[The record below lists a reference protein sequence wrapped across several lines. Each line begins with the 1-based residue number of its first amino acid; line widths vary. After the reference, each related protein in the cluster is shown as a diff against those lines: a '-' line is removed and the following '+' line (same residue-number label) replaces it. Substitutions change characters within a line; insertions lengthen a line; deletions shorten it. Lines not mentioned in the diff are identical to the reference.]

1 MNQNEYILQLPHI
14 NIKNR
19 ELLPENSGIYYVLDE
34 QFIVWYVGQAKNLRS
49 RWAGDSHHRL
59 YQLQKQRK
67 KQFVIYYELVA
78 ESHLNAMERQRIEE
92 YNPQL
97 NGTKIKTKKL
107 HPTETLLRETLTI
120 LAPYSFVLGVEPPR
134 KQDLKLIE
142 DSISWRDDW
151 RVQKAV
157 LPLNVIHVCLNLKE
171 LEEFAKDWRSVN
183 RFLKQVFKQR
193 TNYSDNWACKGKIKY
208 EESGVFFLR
217 RLLVNG
223 FAIEIYRVAKEALE
237 HIQGYELTQLAGV
250 DMRVVNER
258 SLVVLKNKCLLS
270 VTGIYMSSENQ
281 YHVYEQVRRKAIER
295 LSPYKKDMIKLLFNE
310 DIDISK
316 LKIFLI
322 EHKTKEESNINPTDR
337 LKNLIIKKEYLK
349 KLLIERGLDL
359 DSYQVNKYLE
369 SIPIDNNYVDSIKDK
384 RMTIFVKTFL
394 GNLKE
399 PISYSI
405 LKLANGGTTTVGR
418 GNFIHGAKG
427 NTLQGSLYKEVY
439 LAATVD
445 RVFWLLLES
454 CLSDF
459 TKVRLNEEEGYISKA
474 YISARKFLV
483 PAMVT
488 VTLHGKWRADIPFGP
503 KDDMSYSEVVD
514 IIKSRLQESGI
525 PKLRFSFKS
534 ESSRT

>member
-1 MNQNEYILQLPHI
+1 MNANEYILQLPHI
-14 NIKNR
+14 SIKNR
-19 ELLPENSGIYYVLDE
+19 ELLPGYSGIYYVLDE

-67 KQFVIYYELVA
+67 KQFTIYYELVA
-78 ESHLNAMERQRIEE
+78 ESYLDAIERQRIEE

-97 NGTKIKTKKL
+97 NGTKVKTKKL

-157 LPLNVIHVCLNLKE
+157 LPLSVIHVCINLKD
-171 LEEFAKDWRSVN
+171 LEESAKDWRSIN
-183 RFLKQVFKQR
+183 RYLKQVFKQR
-193 TNYSDNWACKGKIKY
+193 PNYSDNWACKGQIKD
-208 EESGVFFLR
+208 EKSGMFFLR
-217 RLLVNG
+217 RLFVNG
-223 FAIEIYRVAKEALE
+223 FAIEIYRAAKEALE
-237 HIQGYELTQLAGV
+237 YIQDYELTQLAGV
-250 DMRVVNER
+250 DMRVVNEG

-270 VTGIYMSSENQ
+270 VMGIYLSSENQ
-281 YHVYEQVRRKAIER
+281 YHAYEQIRRKAIER

-310 DIDISK
+310 EIDTSK
-316 LKIFLI
+316 LKIFLT
-322 EHKTKEESNINPTDR
+322 EHKTKEENNLNPTNR
-337 LKNLIIKKEYLK
+337 LTNLITKKEYLK
-349 KLLIERGLDL
+349 KILLERDLNLDC
-359 DSYQVNKYLE
+359 YQVNKYLE
-369 SIPIDNNYVDSIKDK
+369 SIPIDDNYIDSVKDK
-384 RMTIFVKTFL
+384 RMPIFVKTFL

-399 PISYSI
+399 PISYTVI
-405 LKLANGGTTTVGR
+405 KLANGGTTTVGR

-483 PAMVT
+483 PAMLT
-488 VTLHGKWRADIPFGP
+488 ITLNGKWKADIPFGP

-525 PKLRFSFKS
+525 PKLKFSFKS

>member
-1 MNQNEYILQLPHI
+1 MNATEFILQLPNI
-14 NIKNR
+14 SIKNR

-97 NGTKIKTKKL
+97 NGTKIRTKKL
-107 HPTETLLRETLTI
+107 HPTETLLWETLTI
-120 LAPYSFVLGVEPPR
+120 LAPYSFLLGVEPPR
-134 KQDLKLIE
+134 KQDPKLIN
-142 DSISWRDDW
+142 DSIHWRDEW

-157 LPLNVIHVCLNLKE
+157 LPLNVIHICINLKD
-171 LEEFAKDWRSVN
+171 LEEFAKDWPSVN

-193 TNYSDNWACKGKIKY
+193 TNYSDNWACKGKVKDEKY
-208 EESGVFFLR
+208 GVFFLR

-223 FAIEIYRVAKEALE
+223 FAIEIYRAAKEALE
-237 HIQGYELTQLAGV
+237 FIQGYDLTQLAGV
-250 DMRVVNER
+250 DMRVVNED
-258 SLVVLKNKCLLS
+258 SLVVLKNKCLLG
-270 VTGIYMSSENQ
+270 VTGIYISSENQ
-281 YHVYEQVRRKAIER
+281 YHAYEQIRHKAIER

-310 DIDISK
+310 HIDTGK
-316 LKIFLI
+316 LKMFLI
-322 EHKTKEESNINPTDR
+322 EHKTEAESNTKSPNR
-337 LKNLIIKKEYLK
+337 LTNLIAKKEYFK
-349 KLLIERGLDL
+349 KLLIERGIDL
-359 DSYQVNKYLE
+359 QQYQVNKYLNYL
-369 SIPIDNNYVDSIKDK
+369 PKDDNYVDNNKDK

-399 PISYSI
+399 PISYMVI
-405 LKLANGGTTTVGR
+405 NLANGGKTTIGR
-418 GNFIHGAKG
+418 GNMIHGAKG
-427 NTLQGSLYKEVY
+427 RTMQGSLYKEVY

-445 RVFWLLLES
+445 RVFWLVLEPY
-454 CLSDF
+454 LSDF
-459 TKVRLNEEEGYISKA
+459 AQVKLNEEEGYISKA
-474 YISARKFLV
+474 YISPRKFLV
-483 PAMVT
+483 PAILC
-488 VTLHGKWRADIPFGP
+488 VTLNGKWRADIPFGP

>member
-1 MNQNEYILQLPHI
+1 MNANDFILQLPNI
-14 NIKNR
+14 SIKNR

-67 KQFVIYYELVA
+67 KQFFIYYELVA
-78 ESHLNAMERQRIEE
+78 ESYLNAMERQRIEE

-97 NGTKIKTKKL
+97 NGTKIRTKKL

-134 KQDLKLIE
+134 KQDPKLVN
-142 DSISWRDDW
+142 DSIHWRDDW

-157 LPLNVIHVCLNLKE
+157 LPLNVIHVCINLKE
-171 LEEFAKDWRSVN
+171 LEDFAKDWRDVN

-193 TNYSDNWACKGKIKY
+193 TNYSDNWACKGQRKDEKY
-208 EESGVFFLR
+208 GLFFLR

-223 FAIEIYRVAKEALE
+223 FAIEIYRAAKEALE
-237 HIQGYELTQLAGV
+237 HIQDYELTQLAGV
-250 DMRVVNER
+250 DMRVVNED
-258 SLVVLKNKCLLS
+258 SLVALKNKCLLS
-270 VTGIYMSSENQ
+270 VNGIYMSSEKQ
-281 YHVYEQVRRKAIER
+281 YHAYEQNRQKAIER
-295 LSPYKKDMIKLLFNE
+295 LSPYKKDLIKLVFNE
-310 DIDISK
+310 HIDISK
-316 LKIFLI
+316 LKGLLI
-322 EHKTKEESNINPTDR
+322 EHKTEEESNTNSPNR
-337 LKNLIIKKEYLK
+337 LRNIIAKKEYFK
-349 KLLIERGLDL
+349 QLLIERGLNL
-359 DSYQVNKYLE
+359 EQYRVNKYLE
-369 SIPIDNNYVDSIKDK
+369 SIPIDDNYVDSMKDK

-399 PISYSI
+399 PISYMVI
-405 LKLANGGTTTVGR
+405 KLENGKTTTIGR

-427 NTLQGSLYKEVY
+427 STLQGSLYKEVY

-445 RVFWLLLES
+445 RVFWLVLEPY
-454 CLSDF
+454 LSDF
-459 TKVRLNEEEGYISKA
+459 AQVKLNEEEGYISKA
-474 YISARKFLV
+474 YVSPRKFLV
-483 PAMVT
+483 PAMLSVS
-488 VTLHGKWRADIPFGP
+488 LNGKWRADIPFGP
-503 KDDMSYSEVVD
+503 KDEMSYSEVVD

>member
-1 MNQNEYILQLPHI
+1 MNANEYILQLPHI
-14 NIKNR
+14 SIKSR

-59 YQLQKQRK
+59 DQLQKQRK

-78 ESHLNAMERQRIEE
+78 KSYLNAMERQRIEE

-134 KQDLKLIE
+134 KQDPKLIN
-142 DSISWRDDW
+142 DSIHWRDDW

-157 LPLNVIHVCLNLKE
+157 LPLNVIHVCINLKE
-171 LEEFAKDWRSVN
+171 LEELAKDWRSVN

-193 TNYSDNWACKGKIKY
+193 TNYSDNWACKGQIKDEKY
-208 EESGVFFLR
+208 GLFFLR

-223 FAIEIYRVAKEALE
+223 FAVEIYRAAKEALE

-250 DMRVVNER
+250 DIRVVNED
-258 SLVVLKNKCLLS
+258 SLVILKNKCLLS

-281 YHVYEQVRRKAIER
+281 YHEYEQMRHKAIER
-295 LSPYKKDMIKLLFNE
+295 LSPYKKDLIKLLFNE
-310 DIDISK
+310 HIDTSK

-322 EHKTKEESNINPTDR
+322 EHKTEEESNTNSPNR
-337 LKNLIIKKEYLK
+337 LTNLIAKKEYLK
-349 KLLIERGLDL
+349 QLLIERGLDL
-359 DSYQVNKYLE
+359 EQYQVNKYLDFL
-369 SIPIDNNYVDSIKDK
+369 PIDDNYVDSMKDK
-384 RMTIFVKTFL
+384 RMSIFVKTFL

-399 PISYSI
+399 PISYKV
-405 LKLANGGTTTVGR
+405 LKLANGGTTTVGI

-427 NTLQGSLYKEVY
+427 RTLQGSLYKEVY

-483 PAMVT
+483 PAMLT
-488 VTLHGKWRADIPFGP
+488 VTLNGKWKADIPFGP

-514 IIKSRLQESGI
+514 IIKSRLQQSGI

>member
-1 MNQNEYILQLPHI
+1 MNATEYILHLPHI
-14 NIKNR
+14 SIKNR

-59 YQLQKQRK
+59 DQLQKQRK
-67 KQFVIYYELVA
+67 NQFLIYYELVA

-134 KQDLKLIE
+134 KQDPKLIN
-142 DSISWRDDW
+142 DSIYWRDDW

-157 LPLNVIHVCLNLKE
+157 LPLNVIHVCIHLQE
-171 LEEFAKDWRSVN
+171 LEEFAKDWRFVN

-193 TNYSDNWACKGKIKY
+193 TNYSDNWACKGKIKDEKY
-208 EESGVFFLR
+208 GFFFLR

-223 FAIEIYRVAKEALE
+223 FAIEIYRAAKEALE

-250 DMRVVNER
+250 DIRVVNED

-270 VTGIYMSSENQ
+270 VTGIYISSEKQ
-281 YHVYEQVRRKAIER
+281 YHEYEQMRQKAIER
-295 LSPYKKDMIKLLFNE
+295 LYPYKKDLIKLLFNE
-310 DIDISK
+310 QIDISK
-316 LKIFLI
+316 LKVFLK
-322 EHKTKEESNINPTDR
+322 EHKTEEESNTNSLNR
-337 LKNLIIKKEYLK
+337 LTNLVAKKEYFK

-359 DSYQVNKYLE
+359 QQYQVNKYLD
-369 SIPIDNNYVDSIKDK
+369 SLPIDDNYVDSMKDK
-384 RMTIFVKTFL
+384 RMSIFVKTFL

-399 PISYSI
+399 PISYKV
-405 LKLANGGTTTVGR
+405 LKLANGGTTTVGI

-427 NTLQGSLYKEVY
+427 RTLQGSLYKEVY

-483 PAMVT
+483 PAMLT
-488 VTLHGKWRADIPFGP
+488 VTLNGKWRAD
-503 KDDMSYSEVVD
+503 
-514 IIKSRLQESGI
+514 
-525 PKLRFSFKS
+525 
-534 ESSRT
+534 